1 MRRQIQA
8 GRAGS
13 GKSLLDADEKG
24 ERATGALTWAER
36 MVRSMPAR
44 RLRFSLRRRL
54 ESYSRIF
61 LRAMAM
67 ARERIQTWA
76 REVLDWEDWEVSGL
90 VTGAGRAARG
100 ERERWRENRGV
111 IYRVVDGI

>member
-76 REVLDWEDWEVSGL
+76 REVLDWEVSGL

-100 ERERWRENRGV
+100 ERGRKNRGV